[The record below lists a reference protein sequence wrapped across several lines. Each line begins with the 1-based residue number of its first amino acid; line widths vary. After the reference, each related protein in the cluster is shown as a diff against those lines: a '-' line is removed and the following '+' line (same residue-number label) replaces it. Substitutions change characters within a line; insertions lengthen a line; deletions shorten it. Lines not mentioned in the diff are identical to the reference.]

1 MLSIV
6 PVRISAVKTFGPD
19 TILNLLNH
27 SFGVTCTTYAIST
40 IILAKVAGQDWPT
53 TLTLPQV
60 LLFRPHLAPQDSQ
73 GRFGI
78 HHTHQYHTS
87 QAD

>member
-27 SFGVTCTTYAIST
+27 SFSVAGSTYAIST
-40 IILAKVAGQDWPT
+40 IILAKVANQN
-53 TLTLPQV
+53 
-60 LLFRPHLAPQDSQ
+60 
-73 GRFGI
+73 
-78 HHTHQYHTS
+78 
-87 QAD
+87 